1 MDEERY
7 FEQIAE
13 YKLLAK
19 HEVGQNFLI
28 DKSVAKRIVALAEL
42 KETDKAL
49 EIGSGAGS
57 LSYYIAESPSESDLI
72 DIDEALVLKLQND
85 FAGLKNVHPQ
95 MGNIMDWMG
104 VYGHNIFID
113 DSLVG
118 YISSNGE
125 GGAILFISGH
135 KFAEMDEQG
144 QISIN
149 GTPVGYI
156 DDGGDVYLHD
166 RYVGEVDATN
176 DVRFYGAKLKN

>member
-1 MDEERY
+1 
-7 FEQIAE
+7 
-13 YKLLAK
+13 
-19 HEVGQNFLI
+19 
-28 DKSVAKRIVALAEL
+28 
-42 KETDKAL
+42 
-49 EIGSGAGS
+49 
-57 LSYYIAESPSESDLI
+57 
-72 DIDEALVLKLQND
+72 
-85 FAGLKNVHPQ
+85 
-95 MGNIMDWMG
+95 MDWMG

-156 DDGGDVYLHD
+156 DDGGDD
-166 RYVGEVDATN
+166 NRYVGEVDATN
-176 DVRFYGAKLKN
+176 DIRFYGEKLKS